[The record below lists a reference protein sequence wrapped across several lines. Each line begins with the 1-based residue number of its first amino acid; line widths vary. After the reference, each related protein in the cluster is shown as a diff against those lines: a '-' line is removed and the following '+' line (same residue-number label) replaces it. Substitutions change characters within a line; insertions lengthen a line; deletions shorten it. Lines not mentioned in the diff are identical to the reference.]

1 MMLSTPQFDV
11 SSSNIKQNQ
20 IIMPQAIEQP
30 KCQVDDHVPIVQKVN
45 KVCCD

>member
-1 MMLSTPQFDV
+1 MMPSTPQSDV
-11 SSSNIKQNQ
+11 SNSNIKQNQ